1 MTKKKYVT
9 LDFFKT
15 FCLPKTYDE
24 NMFKADGSINP
35 KYNSFKKTGIIAQIF
50 EDYWDIVYSKYGDAI
65 DKYRPNANKEI
76 KKNYWLQK

>member
-1 MTKKKYVT
+1 
-9 LDFFKT
+9 
-15 FCLPKTYDE
+15 
-24 NMFKADGSINP
+24 MFKADGSINP

-76 KKNYWLQK
+76 KKNY